1 MRGRALILAVLAAAT
16 LLTLTY
22 GGQSLARV
30 WQMKHEVESLEREIV
45 TLRAEAGRLTATV
58 NRLRTDPD
66 FIEQVAREDLGLV
79 KPGRAGPQAAAVPGA
94 ERALARVDIIPL
106 LFFVALFF
114 NIRASIKLALDWR
127 GMLITTR
134 FVRDA
139 YARLADLP
147 TEERARAGAGRAG
160 VPAPGARLPRARASR

>member
-1 MRGRALILAVLAAAT
+1 VKGRALILVVLGLAT

-79 KPGRAGPQAAAVPGA
+79 KPG
-94 ERALARVDIIPL
+94 ERVL
-106 LFFVALFF
+106 
-114 NIRASIKLALDWR
+114 KLAPSSGQR
-127 GMLITTR
+127 GR
-134 FVRDA
+134 
-139 YARLADLP
+139 
-147 TEERARAGAGRAG
+147 
-160 VPAPGARLPRARASR
+160 